1 MELAFGDGG
10 GRGTNQEEPLEKG
23 APPAEHSCRLVL
35 TVVGINIDVLLCP
48 ELWLCYL

>member
-23 APPAEHSCRLVL
+23 VHLQ
-35 TVVGINIDVLLCP
+35 NILAG
-48 ELWLCYL
+48 WS